1 MGKRKRDSVAQNRCG
16 CFVNLE
22 GIMLPK
28 ILFVDDEASL
38 LNCYS
43 YVFNERYRVVAAS
56 SGREALRQAKLQQDI
71 DLAVVDFRLPDISG
85 VEVLTEIK
93 GLRPSVPVLM
103 VTAYGNEDL
112 AVKALRCGAKDYI
125 KKPFSPEELAEKI
138 DFFLSLTGMD
148 GICRKAATYR
158 ETKWT
163 DAPGDPS
170 GNLWR
175 IRKVIQ
181 FLDGNYM
188 AKTSLRNAAD
198 QACLSGRH
206 FSRTF
211 KKATGTSYRDYVNRL
226 RVEKAGEMLR
236 MTAHTIT
243 MITQAVGYCDL
254 TDFERIFKK
263 ITGKTPSQYRT
274 SKD

>member
-1 MGKRKRDSVAQNRCG
+1 M
-16 CFVNLE
+16 NLE
-22 GIMLPK
+22 ETMLPK
-28 ILFVDDEASL
+28 ILFVEDEASL

-43 YVFNERYRVVAAS
+43 YVFSERYKVVAAS
-56 SGREALRQAKLQQDI
+56 SGREALRQARLQQDI
-71 DLAVVDFRLPDISG
+71 DLVVVDFRLPDMSG
-85 VEVLTEIK
+85 AEVLTEIK
-93 GLRPSVPVLM
+93 GLRPSIPMIM
-103 VTAYGNEDL
+103 VTAYGNEDV

-125 KKPFSPEELAEKI
+125 KKPFSPAELAEKI
-138 DFFLSLTGMD
+138 DFFLSLPGID
-148 GICRKAATYR
+148 RICRKAASFR

-163 DAPGDPS
+163 DPPGDPS

-181 FLDGNYM
+181 YLDGNYM

-198 QACLSGRH
+198 LACLSVRH

-211 KKATGTSYRDYVNRL
+211 KKATGASYRDYVNRL

-236 MTAHTIT
+236 TTAYTIT
-243 MITQAVGYCDL
+243 MITQAVGFGDL

-263 ITGKTPSQYRT
+263 ITGKTPSHYRT
-274 SKD
+274 KN